1 MSLKILVVDDEPT
14 VLKLIK
20 SIVEPLGY
28 EVLGLADSRQ
38 AACRLESERFDGVVF
53 DIRMPHLDGY
63 ELARRARASPLNGGA
78 PVVMITGLNDID
90 TMRKCFSLGVSF
102 FLNKPFT
109 CEQLYSLFSAARG
122 SMLRERRRHVRLP
135 FCTTVECTF
144 GKLGERHFRTVSLNL
159 AESGMLLEPSGGLEV
174 GQEVVLEFTLPQARG
189 AQEAAAKQPKG
200 FSFAEPPADGS
211 GLRTIRAQ
219 VVRKA
224 PRDRIAVQFTDL
236 SAANRELIQRYIMG
250 RVTF

>member
-1 MSLKILVVDDEPT
+1 MSLKILVVDDEPS

-28 EVLGLADSRQ
+28 EVLALADSRE
-38 AACRLESERFDGVVF
+38 AARRLEGERFDGVVF
-53 DIRMPHLDGY
+53 DILMPHLDGF

-78 PVVMITGLNDID
+78 PVLMITGLNDID
-90 TMRKCFSLGVSF
+90 TMRKCFSLGVTF

-109 CEQLYSLFSAARG
+109 YEQLYSLFSAARG
-122 SMLRERRRHVRLP
+122 SMLRERRRHARLP

-144 GKLGERHFRTVSLNL
+144 GKLREKHFRAVSLNL
-159 AESGMLLEPSGGLEV
+159 GESGMLLEPSGGLEV
-174 GQEVVLEFTLPQARG
+174 GQEVVLEFTLPQTRA
-189 AQEAAAKQPKG
+189 AQEAAAKQSRKSP
-200 FSFAEPPADGS
+200 FAEPPADGS
-211 GLRTIRAQ
+211 GFRTIRAK

-224 PRDRIAVQFTDL
+224 SPDRIGVQFTDL
-236 SAANRELIQRYIMG
+236 PPEDRELIQRYIMG

>member
-28 EVLGLADSRQ
+28 EVLALADSRE
-38 AACRLESERFDGVVF
+38 AARRLESEKFDGIVL
-53 DIRMPHLDGY
+53 DILMPHLDGF

-78 PVVMITGLNDID
+78 PVLMITGRNDID
-90 TMRKCFSLGVSF
+90 TMRKCFSLGVTF

-109 CEQLYSLFSAARG
+109 YERLYSLFSAARG
-122 SMLRERRRHVRLP
+122 SMLRERRRYARLP
-135 FCTTVECTF
+135 FCTTVEGTF
-144 GKLGERHFRTVSLNL
+144 GKLGEKHFRAVSLNL
-159 AESGMLLEPSGGLEV
+159 GESGMLFEPSGGLEV
-174 GQEVVLEFTLPQARG
+174 GQEVVLEFTLPQTRE
-189 AQEAAAKQPKG
+189 AQEAAVKG
-200 FSFAEPPADGS
+200 PGKSSFPEPTVPGS
-211 GLRTIRAQ
+211 GLRTIRAK

-224 PRDRIAVQFTDL
+224 PPDRIAVQFTDL
-236 SAANRELIQRYIMG
+236 TPADRELIQRHIMG